1 MYLKITKVLQKSAT
15 FSASME
21 RNFLGDTVEKNP
33 KAKCSLSWYSSLVLR
48 RQSSE
53 QRFSP
58 FGLLHH
64 QSMVGCFCLK
74 IGWWWWKRTF
84 NISTFKNHNGRTYL
98 DPPLRLHLCYFHPD
112 RGNVSFVTLQT
123 FFFSLKKKT
132 FEIMTFTSQNPFHT
146 GSSTFF
152 SFFLDLIFTTL
163 TNARLKCIHNC
174 RSCGNNFPQ
183 FLTSL

>member
-1 MYLKITKVLQKSAT
+1 
-15 FSASME
+15 ME
-21 RNFLGDTVEKNP
+21 RNFLGDTEKNP